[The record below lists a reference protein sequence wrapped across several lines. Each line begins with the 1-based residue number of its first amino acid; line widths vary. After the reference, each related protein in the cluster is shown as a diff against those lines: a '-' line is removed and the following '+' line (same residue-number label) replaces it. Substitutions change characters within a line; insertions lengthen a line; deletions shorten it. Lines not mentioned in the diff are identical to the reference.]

1 MRDFQRKRVYRWEKE
16 VLWNHPNNWK
26 FDTLSE
32 CHVFIE
38 KIWLVERSKF
48 FTKITPVPRLGDGRS
63 RRSAVSLGGEIR
75 LPRFARTGVLMC
87 HEVAHEL
94 TPGDAHTEDWVSTH
108 LYLLHTNLNIPMKQ
122 LVSTIEAYK
131 IKYNQSMLRGLHDN
145 TF

>member
-48 FTKITPVPRLGDGRS
+48 FTKITPVPRLGDDRS

-75 LPRFARTGVLMC
+75 LPRFARTAVIIC

-94 TPGDAHTEDWVSTH
+94 LPRDVGHTEDWVSIFIN
-108 LYLLHTNLNIPMKQ
+108 LLNTNLNISKDAM
-122 LVSTIEAYK
+122 IETTMDFK
-131 IKYNQSMLRGLHDN
+131 IKINHDLL
-145 TF
+145 

>member
-1 MRDFQRKRVYRWEKE
+1 MRDFQRSKCYQWES
-16 VLWNHPNNWK
+16 
-26 FDTLSE
+26 DTLWYSKFNWGCDTLQE
-32 CHVFIE
+32 CHTFIE
-38 KIWLVERSKF
+38 KIWLKEHRKF
-48 FTKITPVPRLGDGRS
+48 FTKDRPVPRLGDGRG

-87 HEVAHEL
+87 HEGAHEL

>member
-1 MRDFQRKRVYRWEKE
+1 MRDFQRSKCYKWES
-16 VLWNHPNNWK
+16 
-26 FDTLSE
+26 DTLWSSNFNWGLCTLQE
-32 CHVFIE
+32 CHVLIE
-38 KIWLVERSKF
+38 KIWLKESSKF
-48 FTKITPVPRLGDGRS
+48 FTKDRPVPRLGDGRG

-94 TPGDAHTEDWVSTH
+94 TPGEAHTEDWVSTH

-131 IKYNQSMLRGLHDN
+131 IKYNPSMLRGLHDN